1 MGYKTTF
8 HFASVRVRHVI
19 IIIIIIIII
28 IDEVGLESMEFV
40 WYQISYQNS

>member
-8 HFASVRVRHVI
+8 HFASVRVRHV